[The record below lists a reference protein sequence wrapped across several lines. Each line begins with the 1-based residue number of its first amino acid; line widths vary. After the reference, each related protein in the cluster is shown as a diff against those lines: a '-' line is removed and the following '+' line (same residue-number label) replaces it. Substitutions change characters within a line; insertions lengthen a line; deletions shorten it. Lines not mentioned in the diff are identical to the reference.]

1 MSKQVELKKLSA
13 NDKLLTGIYKT
24 VLDNSITVIVSKD
37 KLGNEFLEV
46 ANCVKDFQTPLFE
59 KVSPEKLREQI
70 NSRLI
75 KKV

>member
-1 MSKQVELKKLSA
+1 MSKQTELKKLSQ

-24 VLDNSITVIVSKD
+24 VFDNSITVIVSKD

-59 KVSPEKLREQI
+59 KVTSEKLREQI
-70 NSRLI
+70 KSNLI

>member
-1 MSKQVELKKLSA
+1 MSKQQELKKLSA
-13 NDKLLTGIYKT
+13 NDKSLTGIYKT
-24 VLDNSITVIVSKD
+24 VFDNSITVIVSKD

-59 KVSPEKLREQI
+59 KVEPEKLRNQI
-70 NSRLI
+70 ESNLI